1 MRESFNIILAGVG
14 GQGVILSSTII
25 GEAAVEDGLRVRI
38 AESRGLAQRGG
49 IVTSHIRIGK
59 GIHSPL
65 IPKGKADGVVGFE
78 PMEFLRHCEYLKGEG
93 GFGVVNKDPILPVTS
108 RIGLE
113 GYPDYGAL
121 MDAIRSSAAEV
132 YIIDGLGIAKELGNP
147 NMLSIVMVGALYA
160 AAGLPISRGALEA
173 SIRRNVPKGT
183 EGANL
188 KAFEEGIRAIGGRID
203 C

>member
-1 MRESFNIILAGVG
+1 MMRENLNVILAGVG

-25 GEAAVEDGLRVRI
+25 GEAAVEEGLSVRI

-49 IVTSHIRIGK
+49 IVVSHIRIGR

-65 IPKGKADGVVGFE
+65 IPKGMADGIVGFE
-78 PMEFLRHCEYLKGEG
+78 PMEFLRHCEYLKGDG
-93 GFGVVNKDPILPVTS
+93 GFGIVNSEPILPVTS

-113 GYPDYGAL
+113 RYPDYEA
-121 MDAIRSSAAEV
+121 MMEAARSSAERV
-132 YIIDGLGIAKELGNP
+132 YIIDGTGIAKSLGNP

-160 AAGLPISRGALEA
+160 VAKPPISRRAMEE

-183 EGANL
+183 EEANL
-188 KAFEEGIRAIGGRID
+188 KAFEEGIRAIEGY
-203 C
+203 